1 MKHINSIRDFE
12 QVNFIPYSIVIY
24 SSIKSCHP
32 CRLLKKWMEEEYPT
46 LENVFY
52 IDVHHPKLNEL
63 TEEIYALPTVDLLQ
77 DGIQIKRTEGFNKP
91 EIESMIK
98 YLIEPQELQEQV
110 TPLIIDTEVQES
122 VFEPKDSSTP
132 NRSVDEI
139 IDSISKHLNQFPDLK

>member
-1 MKHINSIRDFE
+1 MKPINSIQEFE

-32 CRLLKKWMEEEYPT
+32 CRLLKKWMDEEYPT

-52 IDVHHPKLNEL
+52 IDVHHPKLNAL
-63 TEEIYALPTVDLLQ
+63 TEEIYALPTIDLLQ
-77 DGIQIKRTEGFNKP
+77 DGIQIRRTEGFNKL

-98 YLIEPQELQEQV
+98 YLVEPQELQEQV
-110 TPLIIDTEVQES
+110 TPLIDTEVQES
-122 VFEPKDSSTP
+122 VFETKDSSTS

-139 IDSISKHLNQFPDLK
+139 IDSISKHLNQFPDL

>member
-1 MKHINSIRDFE
+1 
-12 QVNFIPYSIVIY
+12 
-24 SSIKSCHP
+24 
-32 CRLLKKWMEEEYPT
+32 MEDEYPT

-77 DGIQIKRTEGFNKP
+77 DGIQIKRTEGFNKT

-122 VFEPKDSSTP
+122 VFETNDSSTP